1 MIQKENEGSDRRP
14 SCFSGWRKLPRPSAG
29 WRSPGRQVRH
39 RPHPAH
45 AQQHTGTLCHRAQP
59 PGTGRGWADSSSAL
73 HWRAWPEGPRPPP
86 PPTPRGPGACNL
98 EQRPSIH
105 VSNRCRGRHS
115 EGTPGES
122 EVPLPTSTQQC
133 NKGVRCS
140 DNTDKRKCRPW
151 AVGVVRWPRCSVDSA
166 DCKGPGSLRDH
177 PSRGTGKPCAA
188 RHGQRGLQG
197 QDGVSAG
204 ESLTP
209 DPSAGT
215 QTAGDAELS
224 CALLNSRL
232 GLLKTNPLLPRYK
245 PSQAS

>member
-59 PGTGRGWADSSSAL
+59 PGTGRGRADSSSAL

-151 AVGVVRWPRCSVDSA
+151 AAGVLRKGDGPDAAWTVLTAKAQAHSGTIPPGGQGSLVLPGTDSA
-166 DCKGPGSLRDH
+166 GCRARTGS
-177 PSRGTGKPCAA
+177 
-188 RHGQRGLQG
+188 
-197 QDGVSAG
+197 V
-204 ESLTP
+204 
-209 DPSAGT
+209 
-215 QTAGDAELS
+215 
-224 CALLNSRL
+224 L
-232 GLLKTNPLLPRYK
+232 GSP
-245 PSQAS
+245 